1 MKQTLRQR
9 RSSCLLWFQI
19 VGVETYL
26 LLPHD
31 QGDRG
36 NLPRQSQ
43 ACHRRLPSLG
53 EQIVVE
59 IAQWSSGGAG
69 SHRRTLK
76 NVKSPEMWSWFAK
89 PSSIAGSGIL
99 NATFLDRLRET
110 PANRELWGLCSTECV
125 NDGQ

>member
-1 MKQTLRQR
+1 DAGVSLRRWIPALEREGLKRPTCAARKWFPGMKQTRGQR

-19 VGVETYL
+19 VRVETYL

-53 EQIVVE
+53 EQIFIE
-59 IAQWSSGGAG
+59 IAQRSRRSAA

-76 NVKSPEMWSWFAK
+76 D
-89 PSSIAGSGIL
+89 IL
-99 NATFLDRLRET
+99 EVVVVVLI
-110 PANRELWGLCSTECV
+110 
-125 NDGQ
+125 